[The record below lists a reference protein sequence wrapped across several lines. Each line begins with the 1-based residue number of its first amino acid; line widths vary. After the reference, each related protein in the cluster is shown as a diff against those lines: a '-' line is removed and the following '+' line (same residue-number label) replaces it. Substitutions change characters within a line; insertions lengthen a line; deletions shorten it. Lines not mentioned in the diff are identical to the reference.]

1 MKLSYNNQI
10 KILNDIY
17 IDLNSKFS
25 QAYLSGSDWYI
36 GKSLINNYKFVY
48 PPDYSLLF
56 YGYKKKYIEKSV
68 IILNILTRFL
78 FSKNVNIIEFI
89 KIYNIDIDFE
99 QNIKLYYQK
108 KNYKNLILNY

>member
-56 YGYKKKYIEKSV
+56 YGYQKKYIEKSL
-68 IILNILTRFL
+68 IILNILTRYL
-78 FSKNVNIIEFI
+78 VSNNVDIIVFI
-89 KIYNIDIDFE
+89 KNYNINIDFE
-99 QNIKLYYQK
+99 LNIRSYKN
-108 KNYKNLILNY
+108 NYKNLILKY

>member
-17 IDLNSKFS
+17 IDINSKFS
-25 QAYLSGSDWYI
+25 QAYLSGSNWYI

-56 YGYKKKYIEKSV
+56 YGYKKKYIDKSLT
-68 IILNILTRFL
+68 ILNILNRYL
-78 FSKNVNIIEFI
+78 VSNIDNIILFL
-89 KIYNIDIDFE
+89 KNYNININFD
-99 QNIKLYYQK
+99 QNRRLY
-108 KNYKNLILNY
+108 KNKNLILN